1 MDAAALPLTN
11 KPARSGVDIHPS
23 AIVAPQA
30 ILGTNVRIGPFCT
43 VGPDVSIGDGTRL
56 ISHVV
61 ADGHTAIGADATL
74 YPFCSIGLPP
84 QDLKYKGEPT
94 RTEIGA
100 GTLVREHVTVHRGTL
115 TGHGLTRGG
124 ANCMLMSTAHIAHDC
139 QLGDNVIIA
148 SNTILGGHVSID
160 DGAILGGGAAIHQFV
175 RIGRGAMIGGVS
187 GVEADV
193 IPFGTVLG
201 NRARLGGLNVI
212 GLRRRGYDRAAIR
225 ELRAVF
231 LELFRSEGIFADR
244 LAELQGQTNPGPLVA
259 EMLAFITAPS
269 KRGLIRASKAVDVED
284 DS

>member
-1 MDAAALPLTN
+1 MDAAVPAPPLPI
-11 KPARSGVDIHPS
+11 KSGVAIHPS
-23 AIVAPQA
+23 AIVAA
-30 ILGTNVRIGPFCT
+30 GARLGVDVQIGPFCII
-43 VGPDVSIGDGTRL
+43 GPDVVIGDGARL

-61 ADGHTAIGADATL
+61 ADGHTAIGAEATL
-74 YPFCSIGLPP
+74 YPFCSIGMAP

-100 GTLVREHVTVHRGTL
+100 RTLVREHVTVHRGTV
-115 TGHGLTRGG
+115 TGHGLTRVG
-124 ANCMLMSTAHIAHDC
+124 ADCMLMSTAHIAHDC
-139 QLGDNVIIA
+139 HLGDNVIIA
-148 SNTILGGHVSID
+148 SNAILGGHVTID

-225 ELRAVF
+225 GLRAAF
-231 LELFRSEGIFADR
+231 LSLFRSDGVFAER
-244 LAELQGQTNPGPLVA
+244 LVELQAEADGGPLVD
-259 EMLAFITAPS
+259 ELLAFIAAPS
-269 KRGLIRASKAVDVED
+269 KRGLIRASRAVDVED
-284 DS
+284 ES